1 MGSCQHAAI
10 IAGLLQFQHLV
21 FFLIPREQSFTASGV
36 VSGKL
41 SSRISPIPAPY
52 L

>member
-10 IAGLLQFQHLV
+10 IAGLLQFQHLAC
-21 FFLIPREQSFTASGV
+21 FSIPKAQSFTASGQ

-41 SSRISPIPAPY
+41 NTKISPIPSP
-52 L
+52 